1 MNHKNMKKLLIMLAA
16 VVLTAATLSAQVA
29 PGMKY
34 RELKNLY
41 NARDYVPSSVDPYSK
56 GWAGAASFF
65 VPGLGQ
71 AVCGEVGRGFAFFGG
86 EIAFDVVGSVFAN
99 KMLSYVQ
106 KDANGKYVTDS
117 NGHYVYTDEKAARNW
132 ALAIAGV
139 GVANLAYL
147 IWDICDARKVAKVK
161 NMYYQDLMG
170 VRAMEVNLYPSVDLA
185 MTANGTKPVAGFTLS
200 MQF

>member
-1 MNHKNMKKLLIMLAA
+1 
-16 VVLTAATLSAQVA
+16 
-29 PGMKY
+29 
-34 RELKNLY
+34 
-41 NARDYVPSSVDPYSK
+41 
-56 GWAGAASFF
+56 
-65 VPGLGQ
+65 
-71 AVCGEVGRGFAFFGG
+71 
-86 EIAFDVVGSVFAN
+86 
-99 KMLSYVQ
+99 MLSYVQ
-106 KDANGKYVTDS
+106 KDANGKYVTDA

-147 IWDICDARKVAKVK
+147 IWDICDARKVATVK

>member
-1 MNHKNMKKLLIMLAA
+1 M
-16 VVLTAATLSAQVA
+16 
-29 PGMKY
+29 
-34 RELKNLY
+34 
-41 NARDYVPSSVDPYSK
+41 
-56 GWAGAASFF
+56 
-65 VPGLGQ
+65 PGLGQ
-71 AVCGEVGRGFAFFGG
+71 AVCGEVGRGLAFFGG
-86 EIAFDVVGSVFAN
+86 EIAFDIVGSAFAY

-106 KDANGKYVTDS
+106 KDANGNYVTDAD
-117 NGHYVYTDEKAARNW
+117 GKYVYTDEKAAQKW

-170 VRAMEVNLYPSVDLA
+170 VRAMEVNLYPSIDLA
-185 MTANGTKPVAGFTLS
+185 MTANGAKPVAGFTLS